1 MIYLIMGV
9 AGCGK
14 SSVGAALARRLDS
27 DFIEGDDFHSAA
39 NIDKMSGGLP
49 LDDDDRA
56 PWLYRLAEELAA
68 RDRERR
74 PAVLA
79 CSALKK
85 QYRRRL
91 TKGLDEVRIV
101 YLRGNAA
108 LFAKRLGQRE
118 GHFIPPS
125 LVASQ
130 CADLEEPTDEEALIL
145 DCSLSLDVLVA
156 AILS

>member
-1 MIYLIMGV
+1 MGV

-14 SSVGAALARRLDS
+14 SSVGAALARHLDS

-49 LDDDDRA
+49 LDDDDRT

-68 RDRERR
+68 RDREGRST
-74 PAVLA
+74 VLA

-85 QYRRRL
+85 RYRRLL
-91 TKGLDEVRIV
+91 TEGLGEAQII
-101 YLRGNAA
+101 YLKGNAA
-108 LFAKRLGQRE
+108 LFAERLGWRE
-118 GHFIPPS
+118 GHFMPPS

-145 DCSLSLDVLVA
+145 DCRLSLDELVA